1 MNIQSNL
8 SQSALKGVA
17 AQKMLHVHSV
27 NGILGLPSVPSIKQ
41 PSPELHSRPAL
52 TAPQIYTLPTGAQY

>member
-8 SQSALKGVA
+8 SQSAPKGVA

-27 NGILGLPSVPSIKQ
+27 NGILGLPSVTSIK
-41 PSPELHSRPAL
+41 PHSPELYSRPAL
-52 TAPQIYTLPTGAQY
+52 TAPQIFPILIGAQY